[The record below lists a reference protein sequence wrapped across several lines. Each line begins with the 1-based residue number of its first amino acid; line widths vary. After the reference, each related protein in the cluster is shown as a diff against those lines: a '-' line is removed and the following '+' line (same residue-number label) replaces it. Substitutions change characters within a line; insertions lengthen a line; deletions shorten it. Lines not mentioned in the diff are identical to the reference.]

1 MTHDPEQREAVFML
15 EQKASAPKDV
25 NDVLMQ
31 RVALAGNLAY

>member
-1 MTHDPEQREAVFML
+1 MIRKSAKRFFML
-15 EQKASAPKDV
+15 KQKPSAPKDV